1 MGTPTNRQAP
11 QVQPGGGERPTSMY
25 SGDSR
30 GAYSPSAP
38 RYAQGN
44 TCEKE
49 IECLSVCLY

>member
-25 SGDSR
+25 SGDNR

-49 IECLSVCLY
+49 IECLSVCLH